1 MHISD
6 WSSDVCSSDLCQL
19 RGLCPNVLAFAL
31 DSLDRRLGRSN
42 CFFGAVF
49 VLKNRRML
57 VVRGIELVKAGKFG
71 VSQRSRLGW
80 KSNEA
85 FDEIVTGIGV
95 KRRPYPRSEE
105 HTSELRSLMRSSYA
119 VFCLKKNTT

>member
-1 MHISD
+1 
-6 WSSDVCSSDLCQL
+6 
-19 RGLCPNVLAFAL
+19 
-31 DSLDRRLGRSN
+31 
-42 CFFGAVF
+42 
-49 VLKNRRML
+49 ML

-95 KRRPYPRSEE
+95 KRRPYPGKTLLCCERLGALFHLLCGERFEKCELDPGFAVIFVEE
-105 HTSELRSLMRSSYA
+105 FAFGPAPFFGIGLADHKSDIGMRT
-119 VFCLKKNTT
+119 VREKRT

>member
-1 MHISD
+1 MRISD
-6 WSSDVCSSDLCQL
+6 WSSDVCSSDL
-19 RGLCPNVLAFAL
+19 LAFAL
-31 DSLDRRLGRSN
+31 DSFDRRLGRSN

-95 KRRPYPRSEE
+95 TRSEE
-105 HTSELRSLMRSSYA
+105 SRVGKECVST
-119 VFCLKKNTT
+119 

>member
-1 MHISD
+1 MRISD
-6 WSSDVCSSDLCQL
+6 WSSDVCSSDL
-19 RGLCPNVLAFAL
+19 LAFAL
-31 DSLDRRLGRSN
+31 DSFDRRLGRSN

-105 HTSELRSLMRSSYA
+105 RRVGKECVSTCRSRWSPYP
-119 VFCLKKNTT
+119 